1 MPAMK
6 KFFTALLTAACALN
20 ALPALSQAYPT
31 KPIVL
36 VVPFAPGG
44 TSELIS
50 RLVAQ
55 KLSERLGQQVVV
67 ENRPGA
73 AGNIA
78 MEQVARAA
86 PDGYTL
92 ILGHIGTLAVNPAMF
107 PKLPYDAIK
116 DFAPVSLIAAV
127 PNIVT
132 VNPAVPAKNL
142 KEFLDLARAK
152 PGSINYG
159 SAGNGSAGHLAMEYL
174 KRAAKVDMVHVP
186 YKGTG
191 PMLTDLLA
199 GQTQATFTGSSP
211 LIPHIA
217 SGKLRALAVGS
228 TKRIPSL
235 PNVPTIAESGFAGFE
250 TSQWYGIIAPAKTPP
265 AIIQKLSTE
274 IAQVMK
280 LPDVVAR
287 LSGDGTVMIGSTP
300 KEFAAYIET
309 EMKRWGEV
317 VHAANIKAE

>member
-1 MPAMK
+1 MK
-6 KFFTALLTAACALN
+6 KALFALLL
-20 ALPALSQAYPT
+20 ALPALTAPSAMAQQYPS

-55 KLSERLGQQVVV
+55 KLTEGLGQQVVL

-132 VNPAVPAKNL
+132 VNPAVPAKTL

-174 KRAAKVDMVHVP
+174 KRIAKTDMVHVP

-211 LIPHIA
+211 LIPHIK

-228 TKRIPSL
+228 AVRIPSL
-235 PNVPTIAESGFAGFE
+235 PEVPTIAESGFAGFE

-265 AIIQKLSTE
+265 AIIQKLSLE

-280 LPDVVAR
+280 QPDVIAR

-300 KEFAAYIET
+300 NEFAAYISK

-317 VHAANIKAE
+317 VHDANIKAE